1 MHAAEMRR
9 PDPDPIAGIWTT
21 SEASL
26 MTYRMIGRLHGVM
39 DAIRGGVFS
48 ALRDT
53 RGATAMEYGLI
64 GVGIALTLV
73 VATFAL
79 GDEVVG
85 LFGDI
90 QETFASKRS

>member
-1 MHAAEMRR
+1 M
-9 PDPDPIAGIWTT
+9 
-21 SEASL
+21 L
-26 MTYRMIGRLHGVM
+26 
-39 DAIRGGVFS
+39 GGLGQGFYVRCLA
-48 ALRDT
+48 ALRDE

>member
-1 MHAAEMRR
+1 MYGTLGRKLFRR
-9 PDPDPIAGIWTT
+9 G
-21 SEASL
+21 L
-26 MTYRMIGRLHGVM
+26 IG
-39 DAIRGGVFS
+39 
-48 ALRDT
+48 LRDE

-73 VATFAL
+73 AATFAL

>member
-1 MHAAEMRR
+1 MYGTQGRKLFRR
-9 PDPDPIAGIWTT
+9 GMA
-21 SEASL
+21 
-26 MTYRMIGRLHGVM
+26 
-39 DAIRGGVFS
+39 
-48 ALRDT
+48 ALRDE

-90 QETFASKRS
+90 QQTFAAKRS